1 MPIPVSAKNFQV
13 RVAEDTPKQLVVE
26 LSGRVDI
33 TTTAAILK
41 ELTLKLPQITAATFL
56 VDLAGVTYFDDYGA
70 MILLHLR
77 KVAGELNIKF
87 QLDHTNSQIDRVLEL
102 INFAEESAC
111 APAGAKKRPNLF
123 VRLGDATINQIFN
136 LRYMISFLGSAM
148 ICFGRVLIR
157 PRALRLNDTID
168 QMEKT
173 GVDALPIVAL
183 ISFLMGFIMAF
194 VSSLQLQQFG
204 ASIYVASI
212 VALAMVSELGPIMTA
227 IIVAGRSGSAY
238 AAEIGT
244 MRISDE
250 IDALFTMGFSPTLF
264 LAIPRI
270 LAAMIVVPVLTLF
283 SDLSAILG
291 GLLISVSLLDL
302 SVNTYFSQTLASL
315 SLGEFIWGGSKSII
329 FAAVIAWV
337 GCLRGFQVRG
347 GAAQVGNAATSAV
360 VTSIFLIILIDSIFA
375 VIRSYW

>member
-1 MPIPVSAKNFQV
+1 MSYTDAIENYRVKLITKESRAVLV
-13 RVAEDTPKQLVVE
+13 RLE
-26 LSGRVDI
+26 GRVDV
-33 TTTAAILK
+33 TTTASVLK
-41 ELTLKLPQITAATFL
+41 ALFPQLDLTDAASIS
-56 VDLAGVTYFDDYGA
+56 VDLAKTTYFDDYGA
-70 MILLHLR
+70 LLLLRIRAEATALKIPFKLLH
-77 KVAGELNIKF
+77 
-87 QLDHTNSQIDRVLEL
+87 TNPQIDQILNL
-102 INFAEESAC
+102 IRFEEDQSCPPTAL
-111 APAGAKKRPNLF
+111 KKPPNIF
-123 VRLGDATINQIFN
+123 VRLGDEAIRQIFN
-136 LRYMISFLGSAM
+136 IRYMISFLGSAM
-148 ICFGRVLIR
+148 ICFVNVLVK
-157 PRALRLNDTID
+157 PRILRLNDTIVHM
-168 QMEKT
+168 QKT

-194 VSSLQLQQFG
+194 VSSLQLRQFG

-270 LAAMIVVPVLTLF
+270 LAAMIVMPILVLF
-283 SDLSAILG
+283 SDLFAILG
-291 GLLISVSLLDL
+291 GLLISVSMLDL
-302 SVNTYFSQTLASL
+302 SINTYFTQTLSSL
-315 SLGEFIWGGSKSII
+315 DLTEFIWGGSKSIV

-347 GAAQVGNAATSAV
+347 GAAQVGNAATSSV
-360 VTSIFLIILIDSIFA
+360 VSSIFLIILIDSIFA

>member
-1 MPIPVSAKNFQV
+1 MPSPDFAGNYQV
-13 RVAEDTPKQLVVE
+13 TFSTKEPNQLLIRLKGRIDVA
-26 LSGRVDI
+26 
-33 TTTAAILK
+33 TAASVLK
-41 ELTLKLPQITAATFL
+41 ELLPRLDQTKRTVII
-56 VDLAGVTYFDDYGA
+56 VDLSKVTDFDDYGA
-70 MILLHLR
+70 LVLLQVKAKATASKMTFKLQSTNARIEQILNLVHF
-77 KVAGELNIKF
+77 KKNQNCV
-87 QLDHTNSQIDRVLEL
+87 
-102 INFAEESAC
+102 FA
-111 APAGAKKRPNLF
+111 PVKKRPNIF
-123 VRLGDATINQIFN
+123 IRLGDAAIQQAYT
-136 LRYMISFLGSAM
+136 LRYMVSFLGSAM
-148 ICFGRVLIR
+148 ICFGQILIK
-157 PRALRLNDTID
+157 PRTLRLNDTII
-168 QMEKT
+168 QMQKT

-194 VSSLQLQQFG
+194 VSSLQLRQFG

-250 IDALFTMGFSPTLF
+250 IDALFTMGFPPTLF
-264 LAIPRI
+264 LAMPRI
-270 LAAMIVVPVLTLF
+270 LAAMIVMPVLVLC
-283 SDLSAILG
+283 SDLFAILG
-291 GLLISVSLLDL
+291 GLLISVSMLDL
-302 SVNTYFSQTLASL
+302 SMNTYFSQTFKSL
-315 SLGEFIWGGSKSII
+315 DLIEFAWGGSKSVV

-360 VTSIFLIILIDSIFA
+360 VSSIFLIILIDSIFA

>member
-1 MPIPVSAKNFQV
+1 MSYTDAIENYQIKLITKESKAVLV
-13 RVAEDTPKQLVVE
+13 RLE
-26 LSGRVDI
+26 GRFDV
-33 TTTAAILK
+33 TTTASVLK
-41 ELTLKLPQITAATFL
+41 VLFTQLDLTDAASIC
-56 VDLAGVTYFDDYGA
+56 VDLAEVTYFDDYGA
-70 MILLHLR
+70 LVLLRIRAKASALKIPFKLLH
-77 KVAGELNIKF
+77 
-87 QLDHTNSQIDRVLEL
+87 TNPQIDQILNL
-102 INFAEESAC
+102 IHFEEDQSC
-111 APAGAKKRPNLF
+111 APAALKKSPNIF
-123 VRLGDATINQIFN
+123 VRLGGEAIRQAFN
-136 LRYMISFLGSAM
+136 VRYMISFLGSAM
-148 ICFGRVLIR
+148 ICFGNVLVK
-157 PRALRLNDTID
+157 PRTLRLNDTIVHM
-168 QMEKT
+168 QKT

-194 VSSLQLQQFG
+194 VSSLQLRQFG

-264 LAIPRI
+264 LAIPRM
-270 LAAMIVVPVLTLF
+270 LAAMIVMPILVLF
-283 SDLSAILG
+283 SDLFAILG
-291 GLLISVSLLDL
+291 GLLISVSMLDL
-302 SVNTYFSQTLASL
+302 SVNTYFTQTLNSL
-315 SLGEFIWGGSKSII
+315 DLAEFIWGGSKSIV

-347 GAAQVGNAATSAV
+347 GAAQVGNAATSSV
-360 VTSIFLIILIDSIFA
+360 VSSIFLIILIDSIFA

>member
-1 MPIPVSAKNFQV
+1 MPSADSAENYQV
-13 RVAEDTPKQLVVE
+13 KLTAKERNQL
-26 LSGRVDI
+26 LIRLKGRVDV
-33 TTTAAILK
+33 TTAASILK
-41 ELTLKLPQITAATFL
+41 ELLPRLDQTDTTSII
-56 VDLAGVTYFDDYGA
+56 VDLSKIIDFDDYGA
-70 MILLHLR
+70 LVLLQI
-77 KVAGELNIKF
+77 KAKATASKIKF
-87 QLDHTNSQIDRVLEL
+87 KLQHTNAQIEQILNLVH
-102 INFAEESAC
+102 FEEHQNC
-111 APAGAKKRPNLF
+111 ALTPVKKQSNIF
-123 VRLGDATINQIFN
+123 MRLGDATIKQAFTI
-136 LRYMISFLGSAM
+136 RYMISFLGSAM
-148 ICFGRVLIR
+148 ICFGNILIK
-157 PRALRLNDTID
+157 PRTLRFNDTIV
-168 QMEKT
+168 QMQKT

-194 VSSLQLQQFG
+194 VSSLQLRQFG

-250 IDALFTMGFSPTLF
+250 IDALFAMGFSPTLF

-270 LAAMIVVPVLTLF
+270 LAAMIVMPVLVLC
-283 SDLSAILG
+283 SDLFAILG
-291 GLLISVSLLDL
+291 GLLISVSMLDL
-302 SVNTYFSQTLASL
+302 SINTYFNQTLNSL
-315 SLGEFIWGGSKSII
+315 DLIEFTWGGSKSIV

-360 VTSIFLIILIDSIFA
+360 VSSIFLIILIDSIFA

>member
-1 MPIPVSAKNFQV
+1 MPSPVFAKNFQLHISDDSPN
-13 RVAEDTPKQLVVE
+13 RLVIGF
-26 LSGRVDI
+26 SGRVDI
-33 TTTAAILK
+33 TTSSAILK
-41 ELTLKLPQITAATFL
+41 ELTPYLTSIDAVSLM
-56 VDLAGVTYFDDYGA
+56 VDLANVTYFDDYGA
-70 MILLHLR
+70 MVLLYLR
-77 KVAGELNIKF
+77 KVAGSHDIEF
-87 QLDHTNSQIDRVLEL
+87 QLIRTNRQIDKVLEL
-102 INFAEESAC
+102 INFAEEKAC
-111 APAGAKKRPNLF
+111 TQARAKRGPNIF
-123 VRLGDATINQIFN
+123 VRFGDATITQIFN
-136 LRYMISFLGSAM
+136 IRYMISFLGSAL
-148 ICFGRVLIR
+148 ICFGEVLIR
-157 PRALRLNDTID
+157 PKALRLNDTIV

-194 VSSLQLQQFG
+194 VSSLQLRQFG

-264 LAIPRI
+264 LAVPRI
-270 LAAMIVVPVLTLF
+270 LAAMIVMPVLTLF
-283 SDLSAILG
+283 SDLFAVLG

-302 SVNTYFSQTLASL
+302 SINTYFSQTLASL
-315 SLGEFIWGGSKSII
+315 SLGEFIWGGSKSVI

>member
-1 MPIPVSAKNFQV
+1 MSYTDAIENYRVKLITKESRAVLV
-13 RVAEDTPKQLVVE
+13 RLE
-26 LSGRVDI
+26 GRVDV
-33 TTTAAILK
+33 TTTASVLK
-41 ELTLKLPQITAATFL
+41 ALFPQLDLTDAASIS
-56 VDLAGVTYFDDYGA
+56 VDLAKTTYFDDYGA
-70 MILLHLR
+70 LLLLRIRAEATALKIPFKLLH
-77 KVAGELNIKF
+77 
-87 QLDHTNSQIDRVLEL
+87 TNPQIDQILNL
-102 INFAEESAC
+102 IRFEEDQSCPPTAL
-111 APAGAKKRPNLF
+111 KKPPNIF
-123 VRLGDATINQIFN
+123 VRLGDEAIRQIFN
-136 LRYMISFLGSAM
+136 IRYMISFLGSAM
-148 ICFGRVLIR
+148 ICFVNVLVK
-157 PRALRLNDTID
+157 PRILRLNDTIVHM
-168 QMEKT
+168 QKT

-194 VSSLQLQQFG
+194 VSSLQLRQFG

-270 LAAMIVVPVLTLF
+270 LAAMIVMPILVLF
-283 SDLSAILG
+283 SDLFAILG
-291 GLLISVSLLDL
+291 GLLISVSMLDL
-302 SVNTYFSQTLASL
+302 SINTYFTQTLSSL
-315 SLGEFIWGGSKSII
+315 DLTEFIWGGSKSIV

-347 GAAQVGNAATSAV
+347 GAAQVGNAATSSV
-360 VTSIFLIILIDSIFA
+360 VSSIFFIILIDSIFA

>member
-1 MPIPVSAKNFQV
+1 MSYTDANEDYQV
-13 RVAEDTPKQLVVE
+13 KLIIKASREVLVRLE
-26 LSGRVDI
+26 GHVDV
-33 TTTAAILK
+33 TTTASILK
-41 ELTLKLPQITAATFL
+41 TLFPKLDLTEAASIS
-56 VDLAGVTYFDDYGA
+56 VDLANVTYFDDYGA
-70 MILLHLR
+70 LVLLQIRAAATALKLPFKLLH
-77 KVAGELNIKF
+77 
-87 QLDHTNSQIDRVLEL
+87 TNTQIDQILNLIRFEKDQSCTPAVLK
-102 INFAEESAC
+102 N
-111 APAGAKKRPNLF
+111 PPNIF
-123 VRLGDATINQIFN
+123 VRLGEEVLRQAFN
-136 LRYMISFLGSAM
+136 IRYMIAFLGSAM
-148 ICFGRVLIR
+148 ICFVNVLVK
-157 PRALRLNDTID
+157 PRTLRLNDTILHM
-168 QMEKT
+168 QKT

-194 VSSLQLQQFG
+194 VSSLQLRQFG

-270 LAAMIVVPVLTLF
+270 LAAMIVMPVLVLF
-283 SDLSAILG
+283 SDLFAILG
-291 GLLISVSLLDL
+291 GLLISVSMLDL
-302 SVNTYFSQTLASL
+302 SINTYFTQTLNSL
-315 SLGEFIWGGSKSII
+315 DLTEFIWGGSKSVV

-347 GAAQVGNAATSAV
+347 GAAQVGNAATSSV
-360 VTSIFLIILIDSIFA
+360 VSSIFFIILIDSIFA

>member
-1 MPIPVSAKNFQV
+1 MSYTDAIENYRVKLITKESRAVLV
-13 RVAEDTPKQLVVE
+13 RLE
-26 LSGRVDI
+26 GRVDV
-33 TTTAAILK
+33 TTTASVLK
-41 ELTLKLPQITAATFL
+41 ALFPQLDLTDAASIS
-56 VDLAGVTYFDDYGA
+56 VDLAKTTYFDDYGA
-70 MILLHLR
+70 LLLLRIRAEATALKIPFKLLH
-77 KVAGELNIKF
+77 
-87 QLDHTNSQIDRVLEL
+87 TNPQIDQILNL
-102 INFAEESAC
+102 IRFEEDQSCPPTAL
-111 APAGAKKRPNLF
+111 KKPPNIF
-123 VRLGDATINQIFN
+123 VRLGDEAIRQIFN
-136 LRYMISFLGSAM
+136 IRYMISFLGSAM
-148 ICFGRVLIR
+148 ICFVNVLVK
-157 PRALRLNDTID
+157 PRILRLNDTIVHM
-168 QMEKT
+168 QKT

-194 VSSLQLQQFG
+194 VSSLQLRQFG

-270 LAAMIVVPVLTLF
+270 LAAMIVMPILVLF
-283 SDLSAILG
+283 SDLFAILG
-291 GLLISVSLLDL
+291 GLMISVSMLDL
-302 SVNTYFSQTLASL
+302 SINTYFTQTFNSL
-315 SLGEFIWGGSKSII
+315 DLTEFIWGGSKSIV

-347 GAAQVGNAATSAV
+347 GAAQVGNAATSSV
-360 VTSIFLIILIDSIFA
+360 VSSIFLIILIDSIFA